1 MSLLRLLPFV
11 RRSALAQQTAR
22 AERYKEWFASA
33 MVMVDHV
40 PSGVAWADATA
51 GFDVTYTNATA
62 RSTLGATLAGAK
74 IEGQRLHA
82 LFPLLAGRL
91 SDPAAMPLRLRQPVG
106 GCLFDLHV
114 LAVRNERGEYTGAM
128 AVWSDVTAQDRLAQA
143 FDEDVGGAT
152 TRLARMAGTLQDTA
166 VLMRGNAGEAARHC
180 ASAAQASGAASEN
193 VASVA
198 SAAEQLAASV
208 HEVSAQMGQS
218 LAATREATAT
228 AQRTDAI
235 VRNLDESAREVGAIV
250 GLITGIAQQTN
261 LLALNATIEA
271 ARAGEAGKGFAVVAS
286 EVKSLA
292 VQTAAATS
300 QIGLRITSIQEAT
313 AAAVAAL
320 ADIGAGISRIAGM
333 ADAMAESVSIQTA
346 VTAEIAQRTQQV
358 AAGTGAASRSV
369 GDFSASAGQVGSAAD
384 DVLVAS
390 TELGSATTALKE
402 KISAFLVRMRV
413 A

>member
-1 MSLLRLLPFV
+1 MSPLRFLPFV
-11 RRSALAQQTAR
+11 RRGVLAQQAAR

-33 MVMVDHV
+33 MVMVDNL
-40 PSGVAWADATA
+40 PSGVAWADATT
-51 GFDVTYTNATA
+51 GFNVTYANATA
-62 RSTLGATLAGAK
+62 RAALSPQLAGAR
-74 IEGQRLHA
+74 IEDQHLHT

-91 SDPAAMPLRLRQPVG
+91 SDPAAMPLHLHQPVG
-106 GCLFDLHV
+106 ECLLDLHV
-114 LAVRNERGEYTGAM
+114 VAVRNERGLYTGAM
-128 AVWSDVTAQDRLAQA
+128 AVWTDVTAQDQLARA

-152 TRLARMAGTLQDTA
+152 TRLAQMAATLQGTA
-166 VLMRGNAGEAARHC
+166 TLMRGNAGETAQHC
-180 ASAAQASGAASEN
+180 ASAAEASGAASEN
-193 VASVA
+193 VTSVA
-198 SAAEQLAASV
+198 AAAEQLAASV

-235 VRNLDESAREVGAIV
+235 VRKLDESAREVGAIV

-300 QIGLRITSIQEAT
+300 QIGVRIASIQDAT
-313 AAAVAAL
+313 AAAVASL
-320 ADIGAGISRIAGM
+320 AEIGTGIGRIAGM
-333 ADAMAESVSIQTA
+333 ADAMAESVSIQAA

-358 AAGTGAASRSV
+358 AAGTGTASRSV
-369 GDFSASAGQVGSAAD
+369 GDLSASAGQVGSAAD

-390 TELGSATTALKE
+390 TELGSATAALKE
-402 KISAFLVRMRV
+402 KIGAFLVRMRV

>member
-1 MSLLRLLPFV
+1 MSLLVLPFV
-11 RRSALAQQTAR
+11 RRRALAQQVAR

-33 MVMVDHV
+33 MVMVDNV

-51 GFDVTYTNATA
+51 GFNVTYANAIA
-62 RSTLGATLAGAK
+62 RETLAPSLGGGK
-74 IEGQRLHA
+74 IEGQRLPA
-82 LFPLLAGRL
+82 LFPLTEGRL
-91 SDPAAMPLRLRQPVG
+91 GDPASLPLRVRQPMG
-106 GCLFDLHV
+106 ACLFDLHV
-114 LAVRNERGEYTGAM
+114 VAVRNEQGVYTGAM
-128 AVWSDVTAQDRLAQA
+128 AVWSDVTAQDHLART

-152 TRLARMAGTLQDTA
+152 SRLAQMAAALQGTA
-166 VLMRGNAGEAARHC
+166 ALMRGNAGEATRYC
-180 ASAAQASGAASEN
+180 ASAAEASGAASEN
-193 VASVA
+193 VTSVA
-198 SAAEQLAASV
+198 AAAEQLAASV

-300 QIGLRITSIQEAT
+300 QIGVRIASIQDAT
-313 AAAVAAL
+313 AAAVASL
-320 ADIGAGISRIAGM
+320 AEIGTGIGRIAGM
-333 ADAMAESVSIQTA
+333 ADAMAESVSIQAA

-369 GDFSASAGQVGSAAD
+369 GDLEVSGRQVGSAAG

-390 TELGSATTALKE
+390 TELGTAATALKE
-402 KISAFLVRMRV
+402 KIGAFLVKLRV

>member
-1 MSLLRLLPFV
+1 MALPAFPFV
-11 RRSALAQQTAR
+11 RRHALAQQAAR

-33 MVMVDHV
+33 MVMVDNV

-51 GFDVTYTNATA
+51 GFGVTYANAIA
-62 RSTLGATLAGAK
+62 REMLAPTLAGAR
-74 IEGQRLHA
+74 IEGQRLPA
-82 LFPLLAGRL
+82 LFPLLEGRL
-91 SDPAAMPLRLRQPVG
+91 ADPASLPLRVRHPMG
-106 GCLFDLHV
+106 ERLFDLQV
-114 LAVRNERGEYTGAM
+114 VAVRNERGVYTGAM
-128 AVWSDVTAQDRLAQA
+128 AVWADITAQDHLARM

-152 TRLARMAGTLQDTA
+152 NRLAQMATALQATA
-166 VLMRGNAGEAARHC
+166 TLMRGNARDAARHC

-193 VASVA
+193 VTSVA
-198 SAAEQLAASV
+198 AAAEQLAASV
-208 HEVSAQMGQS
+208 GEVSAQMGHS

-300 QIGLRITSIQEAT
+300 QIGVRIASIQEAT

-320 ADIGAGISRIAGM
+320 AEIGTGIGRIAGM
-333 ADAMAESVSIQTA
+333 ADTMAESVSIQAA

-369 GDFSASAGQVGSAAD
+369 GDLAASGGQVGAAAG

-390 TELGSATTALKE
+390 TDLGAAAGALKE
-402 KISAFLVRMRV
+402 KIGAFLVRLR
-413 A
+413 AA